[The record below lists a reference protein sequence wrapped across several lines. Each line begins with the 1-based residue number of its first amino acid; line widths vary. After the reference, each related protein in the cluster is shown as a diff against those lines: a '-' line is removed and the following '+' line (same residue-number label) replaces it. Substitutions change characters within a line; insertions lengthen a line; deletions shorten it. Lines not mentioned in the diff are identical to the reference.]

1 VDTHRDVQPFLA
13 ELISKARY
21 EAIAEDI
28 FVAIKP
34 GRLDAR
40 ETAMTYAGK
49 SLVSLWIIR
58 VPARQTG
65 KAHANCYPGFPA
77 RHSESPRYTYVP
89 FSPRF
94 V

>member
-1 VDTHRDVQPFLA
+1 VDTHRDIQPFLA

-28 FVAIKP
+28 YVAIKP

-40 ETAMTYAGK
+40 ETAMTYARK

-58 VPARQTG
+58 VPAPSNRES
-65 KAHANCYPGFPA
+65 ARELLSRFPGPA
-77 RHSESPRYTYVP
+77 L
-89 FSPRF
+89 
-94 V
+94 